1 MRTIDISPTGSSWDD
16 LAGRPALYSIFP
28 IWAEESADVGTNTA
42 GGSQWAFG
50 NGNNSPRGT
59 GVCVPFDCELFA
71 LTISMER
78 AETVTVEAEVNAT
91 STGLSVSA
99 TAAKSGVADF
109 EGTPFAV
116 SAGDVL
122 GFRTLAPARAAS
134 SDGAVVTAWLRRQQA

>member
-1 MRTIDISPTGSSWDD
+1 MRTIDLSTGGTSWSDIS
-16 LAGRPALYSIFP
+16 GRPTLYSIFP

-59 GVCVPFDCELFA
+59 GVCVPFACELFA

-78 AETVTVEAEVNAT
+78 AETVTVEAEVNAI

-99 TAAKSGVADF
+99 TAEKSAVAGF
-109 EGTPFAV
+109 EATPFLL
-116 SAGDVL
+116 SAGEVL

-134 SDGAVVTAWLRRQQA
+134 SDGAVVTAWLRRLQA